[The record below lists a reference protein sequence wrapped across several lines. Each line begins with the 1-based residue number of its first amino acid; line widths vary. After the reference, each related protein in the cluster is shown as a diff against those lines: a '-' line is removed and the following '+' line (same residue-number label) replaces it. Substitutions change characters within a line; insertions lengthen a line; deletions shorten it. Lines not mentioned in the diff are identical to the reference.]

1 MPVTTLGG
9 RRRSTGWSKALVEAQ
24 RGRIWLAPRD
34 GGGLEVSFTLPV
46 QPAPFAGGADDD

>member
-1 MPVTTLGG
+1 MGMGLTVC
-9 RRRSTGWSKALVEAQ
+9 RRLVEAQ

-46 QPAPFAGGADDD
+46 EPASLAGGADDD